1 MEVARAF
8 VKADRITALSGH
20 FEHPV
25 AAFGSTVVV
34 AGQPFNGDGWG
45 YGVHWALATETR
57 LRAQGILVTGRDA
70 IATWTDRCG
79 VVVASFEAPTAA
91 AELEAAH
98 RWGVATFGGLMGA
111 RDCMRLSA
119 GPTAAGTCSGE
130 PPSCKGEGRTLSGQ
144 KRVCPE

>member
-8 VKADRITALSGH
+8 VAADRSTSLSGH

-34 AGQPFNGDGWG
+34 TGQPFNGNGWG
-45 YGVHWALATETR
+45 YGYYWAMATETR
-57 LRAQGILVTGRDA
+57 LRAQGMLAAGRDA
-70 IATWTDRCG
+70 IFTWTDRCG
-79 VVVASFEAPTAA
+79 VVVASFEAPTA

-130 PPSCKGEGRTLSGQ
+130 PPSCKAEGRTLSDQ
-144 KRVCPE
+144 KQAYPE